1 MPRAGSNLAFGW
13 HSDQGELVITL
24 ATLSYWNHEITRWEF
39 SRAEVFFLPE
49 QGSRIVDGT
58 AVLLKYHYDL
68 ITLYEYWS
76 KCVLV
81 NDYRIYKKMAEKVV
95 TVGELLKTLSPGI
108 LRFISPIFCFSSS
121 YFWFQ
126 SCLYSSIYLCYAKC
140 VQQLFMNGHG
150 G

>member
-1 MPRAGSNLAFGW
+1 MGILA
-13 HSDQGELVITL
+13 SSSL
-24 ATLSYWNHEITRWEF
+24 
-39 SRAEVFFLPE
+39 FLPE

-95 TVGELLKTLSPGI
+95 TVGELLKNAFTWNIAFHISHLLFFIFLLSV
-108 LRFISPIFCFSSS
+108 
-121 YFWFQ
+121 
-126 SCLYSSIYLCYAKC
+126 C
-140 VQQLFMNGHG
+140 VQQLFYEWSWGISFFLRG
-150 G
+150 EASA

>member
-1 MPRAGSNLAFGW
+1 MGILA
-13 HSDQGELVITL
+13 SSSL
-24 ATLSYWNHEITRWEF
+24 
-39 SRAEVFFLPE
+39 FLPE

-76 KCVLV
+76 KCVLI

-95 TVGELLKTLSPGI
+95 TVGELLKTLLPGI
-108 LRFISPIFCFSSS
+108 LRFISHIFCFSFS
-121 YFWFQ
+121 YFRFVFNN
-126 SCLYSSIYLCYAKC
+126 Y
-140 VQQLFMNGHG
+140 FMNGHG